1 MNELGSD
8 RDRAGDQGNVRGL
21 SRSVVAVPLVIG
33 VMVGCIALSIARLAR
48 LLAEAFGAS
57 SAGNPAYFFVFC
69 VLAALEAYYGR
80 RWVTDRAKSP
90 EDLWKFRALEILLF
104 VVLLKAGS
112 YIGDSWDD
120 VQTDVVTWVRYPA
133 RFLDTEMLLALLLA
147 FLSWFAATQ
156 TIRDLERLEDPPE
169 FHAGAYPP
177 IDTLTT
183 RFFWGGVVLLV
194 VAGVTRVGIAAL
206 LEMDR
211 PSVPGLVLNVLVYF
225 LLGLVVLGQMRFVSM
240 RRAWQS
246 QKIDIAGRLRGQ
258 WVRYSLLFIG
268 LAALLAFLLPTGY
281 TVYLLDVLAVVVA
294 ILFQVVY
301 LVASLLMLLIS
312 LPFWLLARL
321 FLGDQSSAP
330 APSVPPMSPPPP
342 PELRGGPADWIMI
355 LRVLL
360 FWVVGLGIAFYL
372 VRGFLREHPEVVQ
385 ALRAFG
391 PIRWLLALWRSLRR
405 RFGAWDVAIRQRL
418 ARGREQGVAAS
429 MSGAARASRPGS
441 RSNRGRV
448 LYYYLNVVHRANRA
462 GFHRRVSQT
471 PQEYSSV
478 LRRNLPEAREEMD
491 TLTDAFVEARY
502 SLHPV
507 ESDRVRQARTGWQRL
522 KQVLRKLG
530 RPRRRRRR

>member
-1 MNELGSD
+1 
-8 RDRAGDQGNVRGL
+8 
-21 SRSVVAVPLVIG
+21 VVAVPLVIG
-33 VMVGCIALSIARLAR
+33 VMVGCIALSVARLAR
-48 LLAEAFGAS
+48 LLAEAFGAP
-57 SAGNPAYFFVFC
+57 SAWNPAYFFVFC
-69 VLAALEAYYGR
+69 VLASVEAYYGR
-80 RWVTDRAKSP
+80 RWVEDRAKSS
-90 EDLWKFRALEILLF
+90 EDVWKFRALEILAF
-104 VVLLKAGS
+104 VVLLKLGS
-112 YIGDSWDD
+112 YVGDSWGD
-120 VQTDVVTWVRYPA
+120 VQTDVSTWVKYPA
-133 RFLDTEMLLALLLA
+133 RFLDSELLLALLLS

-183 RFFWGGVVLLV
+183 RFFWGGAVLLV
-194 VAGVTRVGIAAL
+194 VTGVTRVGIAAL
-206 LEMDR
+206 LKLDR

-240 RRAWQS
+240 RRDWRA
-246 QKIDIAGRLRGQ
+246 QKIEIADRLRGQ
-258 WVRYSLLFIG
+258 WVRYCLAFIG

-294 ILFQVVY
+294 ILFQVIY
-301 LVASLLMLLIS
+301 FVATVIMLLVS

-321 FLGDQSSAP
+321 FMGDE
-330 APSVPPMSPPPP
+330 SPPPSRSLRPMRPPLP
-342 PELRGGPADWIMI
+342 PELESGPADWIMI

-360 FWVVGLGIAFYL
+360 FWVVALAIAFYL
-372 VRGFLREHPEVVQ
+372 VRGFLQEHPEVLQ
-385 ALRAFG
+385 ALRSFG
-391 PIRWLLALWRSLRR
+391 PFRWLLLLWRSLRR
-405 RFGAWDVAIRQRL
+405 RFGVWEVAIRERL
-418 ARGREQGVAAS
+418 ARGRGGGLAAS
-429 MSGAARASRPGS
+429 MTGAARASRPGS

-471 PQEYSSV
+471 PQEYSTV
-478 LRRNLPEAREEMD
+478 LRRNLPEVREETD

-507 ESDRVRQARTGWQRL
+507 ESDTVRQARTGWQRL

-530 RPRRRRRR
+530 RPRRRRRRS